1 MKEQTVTFEKQE
13 RQNNME
19 LVSDYMHD
27 DTLRHALNELT
38 RKTFCFDFESWVMG
52 GYFKGDYIPYS
63 FMENDK
69 IISNVS
75 ANRMTFLQNG
85 VEKHYIQI
93 GTVMTDEN
101 YRKQGLAKKLIEHV
115 IKQYENECDGFY
127 LFANLSA
134 VDFYDKCGFSKEMEY
149 RYAVK
154 EEFCGKKPTGEIFMP
169 VNTADEQMKQKYMNM
184 VRCSASNSSLE
195 QLSKFGLQMFYTAD
209 MENVYY
215 AKDLDCFIVA
225 EMEEDTL
232 LLQSII
238 CENKV
243 LLSDV
248 LSRIGG
254 KYHKCRLGFTPVQK
268 DMHMCIAER
277 YDGSDDYRLFYRGQ
291 EMESIEREKLYFP
304 ELSHA

>member
-1 MKEQTVTFEKQE
+1 MSKYDPLWKWINKNKTNDFKLTYAEIENIVGVPIDHSFLTFKKELLQYGFRVAKISMKEQTVTFEKQE

-38 RKTFCFDFESWVMG
+38 RKTFCFDFKSWVMG
-52 GYFKGDYIPYS
+52 GYFEGDYTPYS
-63 FMENDK
+63 FMENGK
-69 IISNVS
+69 IVSNVS

-169 VNTADEQMKQKYMNM
+169 VNTA
-184 VRCSASNSSLE
+184 
-195 QLSKFGLQMFYTAD
+195 
-209 MENVYY
+209 
-215 AKDLDCFIVA
+215 
-225 EMEEDTL
+225 
-232 LLQSII
+232 
-238 CENKV
+238 
-243 LLSDV
+243 
-248 LSRIGG
+248 
-254 KYHKCRLGFTPVQK
+254 
-268 DMHMCIAER
+268 
-277 YDGSDDYRLFYRGQ
+277 
-291 EMESIEREKLYFP
+291 
-304 ELSHA
+304 

>member
-1 MKEQTVTFEKQE
+1 M
-13 RQNNME
+13 
-19 LVSDYMHD
+19 
-27 DTLRHALNELT
+27 RH
-38 RKTFCFDFESWVMG
+38 
-52 GYFKGDYIPYS
+52 
-63 FMENDK
+63 
-69 IISNVS
+69 
-75 ANRMTFLQNG
+75 
-85 VEKHYIQI
+85 
-93 GTVMTDEN
+93 

-195 QLSKFGLQMFYTAD
+195 QLNKFGLQMFYTAD

-254 KYHKCRLGFTPVQK
+254 KYQISADWVLHLFRRICICVSQNAMMEVMIIVCFIEDRKWKVSRGRSFISRSFRMHKNR
-268 DMHMCIAER
+268 I
-277 YDGSDDYRLFYRGQ
+277 
-291 EMESIEREKLYFP
+291 
-304 ELSHA
+304 